1 MTNYWERIISQR
13 TSRRRALAGAGM
25 AGAGVAALSLV
36 GCGGGES
43 TPLSSGEES
52 GVVSKPVD
60 TTKEAVPGGVIQTRA
75 NLDVPGFDVLQATST
90 NTYFLVG
97 DYAYSRLLKMKV
109 GHMAP
114 STGEP
119 EGDLAQSWELTDGGQ
134 TLTLKLKPEAGWDP
148 RAPTNGRKVTAH
160 DVVFSWKKYETV
172 GRTRQRLA
180 NKANPDAP
188 VQSATAIDDRTVQF
202 KLAFPY
208 AMLEPLLASNEDLW
222 IQPAE
227 ADGGFDPKSTVRGS
241 GAFMVS
247 DYQQSVSLSYR
258 KNPSWYRKDLPY
270 VDGWDLYILPEYAS
284 TVSQFR
290 AATIFTDVLRLE
302 DIVQTK
308 KDIPE
313 LLLRQGL
320 SMSTIW
326 RRAHFGWNHPE
337 NKMFL
342 DERVRR
348 AMSMAWDRDLFDR
361 TFGNADQFEAEGLP
375 FANRWSSHITG
386 GWDGW
391 WIDPKNEKEFGS
403 AAKWFKFDV
412 PEAKKLLTAAGF
424 PNGIDS
430 ELSYISQAF
439 YGSDWQN
446 RWEVLSGMWK
456 EAGIRMKTHV
466 TDYNTEHLPIYS
478 VGNLFKGVSA
488 SIASPTSHPILHL
501 TQEFA
506 RVGAPSLRGAGGQPE
521 PGYVEGQPQPGID
534 PKLNEMA
541 AKVRRELDPKK
552 QVEQVKDYQKYLGDK
567 MYDIPIP
574 GYSYSY
580 SLTWPFIMNLGVYRS
595 WVATASGPQEGS
607 LYLWL
612 DRKHPKFKQL

>member
-90 NTYFLVG
+90 NTYLLVG
-97 DYAYSRLLKMKV
+97 NFAYSRLLKMKV
-109 GHMAP
+109 GHLEP

-134 TLTLKLKPEAGWDP
+134 TLTMKLRPEAKWDP
-148 RAPTNGRKVTAH
+148 RAPTSGRAVTAE
-160 DVVFSWKKYETV
+160 DVVFSWNKYEKI

-180 NKANPDAP
+180 YNASPDAP
-188 VQSATAIDDRTVQF
+188 VQSVTAIDNRTVQF
-202 KLAFPY
+202 KLAFPF
-208 AMLEPLLASNEDLW
+208 AILEPLLASNEDLW
-222 IQPAE
+222 IQPKE

-290 AATIFTDVLRLE
+290 AGAIFTDVLRQE

-313 LLLRQGL
+313 LLLRQSETL
-320 SMSTIW
+320 STTW
-326 RRAHFGWNHPE
+326 RRAHFGWNHPD
-337 NKMFL
+337 NKPFL

-348 AMSMAWDRDLFDR
+348 AMSMSWDRDLFDR
-361 TFGNADQFEAEGLP
+361 TFANADAFEAEGLR
-375 FANRWSSHITG
+375 FANRWPSHITG

-391 WIDPKNEKEFGS
+391 WIDPRSSKDFGPAS
-403 AAKWFKFDV
+403 KWFQHDV
-412 PEAKKLLTAAGF
+412 AEAKKLLTAAGF

-430 ELSYISQAF
+430 ELSYIGQAF

-446 RWEVLSGMWK
+446 RWEVLNGMMK
-456 EAGIRMKTHV
+456 EAGFRLKVNV
-466 TDYNTEHLPIYS
+466 TDYNTEHLPVYS
-478 VGNLFKGVSA
+478 IGNLFKGVSA

-506 RVGAPSLRGAGGQPE
+506 RVGAPSYRGAGGQPE

-534 PKLNEMA
+534 PKLNDMA
-541 AKVRRELDPKK
+541 ARVRRELDPKK
-552 QVEQVKDYQKYLGDK
+552 QVELVEDYQKYLGDK
-567 MYDIPIP
+567 MYDIPMP

-580 SLTWPFIMNLGVYRS
+580 GLTWPFIMNLGVYRS
-595 WVATASGPQEGS
+595 WVATAAPPQEGQ
-607 LYLWL
+607 LNLWL